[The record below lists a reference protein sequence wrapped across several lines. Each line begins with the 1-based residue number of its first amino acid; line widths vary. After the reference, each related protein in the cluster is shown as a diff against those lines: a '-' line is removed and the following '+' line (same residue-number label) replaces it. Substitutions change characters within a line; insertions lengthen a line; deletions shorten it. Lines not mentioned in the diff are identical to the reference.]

1 MMKHRTSSF
10 CSLKRI
16 EPTRSRWGS
25 SSLTYLC
32 SCVYLDR
39 YPSSSLQATLH
50 ALSRVQESPRFGRGR
65 FRRGLS
71 DREGERQKG
80 ECLNLG
86 SHGSFIN
93 HVTQLFAVKRLKVG
107 PHQPSAPNL
116 VDEVFVLGQL
126 CHPNIVS
133 FVDLIEARQHKFI
146 VMEYCEGGDL
156 RNMISKA
163 SLSM

>member
-1 MMKHRTSSF
+1 
-10 CSLKRI
+10 
-16 EPTRSRWGS
+16 
-25 SSLTYLC
+25 
-32 SCVYLDR
+32 
-39 YPSSSLQATLH
+39 
-50 ALSRVQESPRFGRGR
+50 
-65 FRRGLS
+65 
-71 DREGERQKG
+71 
-80 ECLNLG
+80 LNLG